1 MFTSLYCG
9 STARGSV
16 ITIIQSL
23 PIRNCLLYICSA
35 ELISNNLKSKTYI
48 LLPRNTC
55 FHGSPDLPSYQT
67 FNYKLNLMP
76 EAISELVRQLI
87 HSFKPQDCDSMKS
100 LVDSMPIITC
110 AGKNKVGKVAAE
122 ITSNGLLF
130 DKDMY
135 YFGLKLHA
143 VAFRR
148 KGTIPFPK
156 MLILSATDENDSTVF
171 KREYVG
177 NLNNREIYADK
188 IYSDIPFYKETQ
200 ECKKTLAIYSCKSY
214 QRRIP
219 EVTKREKAAR
229 DLFSTTVSKVRQPI
243 EALFNWLNEKTD
255 IQRAMKVRFTSGLLV
270 HTMEKIAIALIT
282 LIFN

>member
-87 HSFKPQDCDSMKS
+87 HSLKPQDCDSMKS

-130 DKDMY
+130 DKEHVLLRTKTPCS
-135 YFGLKLHA
+135 G
-143 VAFRR
+143 
-148 KGTIPFPK
+148 FPQ
-156 MLILSATDENDSTVF
+156 
-171 KREYVG
+171 KRNY
-177 NLNNREIYADK
+177 
-188 IYSDIPFYKETQ
+188 T
-200 ECKKTLAIYSCKSY
+200 
-214 QRRIP
+214 
-219 EVTKREKAAR
+219 
-229 DLFSTTVSKVRQPI
+229 FS
-243 EALFNWLNEKTD
+243 
-255 IQRAMKVRFTSGLLV
+255 
-270 HTMEKIAIALIT
+270 
-282 LIFN
+282 